1 MGKDLT
7 GKSLEQVVGRIQ
19 QMYDSA
25 SEVRYRERICNRLG
39 IAREFDVVVRG
50 HFAGHPM
57 LGVIECKDWKD
68 KVGTPEVDAFITK
81 SSDINANLRLIV
93 SSRGFTGPALKQA
106 KDSGV
111 GVFSLLPDD
120 PADTG
125 FSVGILWYA
134 RAYKWDQI
142 QLHLRFHGQPAQ
154 PSSYKGEEVLY
165 LGKPVVNWF
174 LRELSTTYC
183 HITSSGPFALN
194 AKFDAPVSLT
204 IQNRPYEA
212 SEITVTA
219 ERICRKKS
227 RFMQM
232 TGDAFF
238 DWQTNSLSV
247 PARGSV
253 TVRGFRS
260 DLSDWEDYDGEIPEI
275 GPYQCV
281 IDRFLACIDLE
292 TAEVPDVPSI

>member
-1 MGKDLT
+1 MGKDRT
-7 GKSLEQVVGRIQ
+7 GKSLEQAVGRIQ
-19 QMYDSA
+19 QMLDSA
-25 SEVRYRERICNRLG
+25 CEVTYRERIRTRLG
-39 IAREFDVVVRG
+39 IPREFDVVVRG
-50 HFAGHPM
+50 HFGGHPM
-57 LGVIECKDWKD
+57 LGVIECKDWGD
-68 KVGTPEVDAFITK
+68 KVATPVVDAFITK
-81 SSDINANLRLIV
+81 SCDINANFRLIV
-93 SSRGFTGPALKQA
+93 SARGFTGPALKQA
-106 KDSGV
+106 KDKGV

-120 PADTG
+120 PANTD
-125 FSVGILWYA
+125 FSVGVLWYA
-134 RAYKWDQI
+134 RVYQWDQI

-183 HITSSGPFALN
+183 HVTSTGPFALN
-194 AKFDAPVSLT
+194 AKFDAPISLT

-219 ERICRKKS
+219 ERICRKKN

-238 DWQTNSLSV
+238 DWQTNELRV
-247 PARGSV
+247 PPRGSI
-253 TVRGFRS
+253 TVRAFRS
-260 DLSDWEDYDGEIPEI
+260 DLSDWEDYDGEIPET
-275 GPYQCV
+275 GPYRCV
-281 IDRFLACIDLE
+281 IDRFWDCIDLE